1 MRFAEQI
8 LKAFRDDLRDLDEII
23 AIREEKTEELRKER
37 EEMAKAIAELEA
49 YSEKERKGDVD

>member
-23 AIREEKTEELRKER
+23 EIREEKTEELRKER
-37 EEMAKAIAELEA
+37 EEMKKAIAELEA
-49 YSEKERKGDVD
+49 YIEKDRKGDVD

>member
-49 YSEKERKGDVD
+49 HTEKERKGDVD

>member
-37 EEMAKAIAELEA
+37 EEMKKAIAELEA